1 MPIPPLTP
9 EGYLPEG
16 VYDCALPE
24 VEERF
29 SYFGRA
35 GRRIT
40 LFEQLASYFFEIRQ
54 AGGVLAL
61 VLDGSYISA
70 KTEPNDIDLIVA
82 LEHDIDTTSLLSP
95 SFYNLISRRQ
105 VSRRYRM
112 DVLVARD
119 GGREYQKYI
128 EFFSK
133 GRDLSQP
140 RKGLLRVTL

>member
-1 MPIPPLTP
+1 M
-9 EGYLPEG
+9 
-16 VYDCALPE
+16 A
-24 VEERF
+24 
-29 SYFGRA
+29 
-35 GRRIT
+35 
-40 LFEQLASYFFEIRQ
+40 LFEQLARYFEEIRQ
-54 AGGVLAL
+54 AGGILAL

-70 KTEPNDIDLIVA
+70 KQEPNDIDLIVA
-82 LEHDIDTTSLLSP
+82 LEHDIDTSPLLPP

-105 VSRRYRM
+105 VSRRYHM

-119 GGREYQKYI
+119 GGKEYQKYI